1 MNAAHLIFAVLDNMQ
16 FRPLLPDKLQV
27 LPPPTVDEVRLLREE
42 LDAKRI
48 VLGKG
53 KMIRL

>member
-1 MNAAHLIFAVLDNMQ
+1 MNAPHLIFAVLGNMQ

-27 LPPPTVDEVRLLREE
+27 LPPPMVDEARLLREE
-42 LDAKRI
+42 RDPKRS